1 MIASVLRLSRS
12 DCKALRVTDP
22 YSIHR
27 VVYSLFPKKEG
38 KSRDFLFV
46 DKGGDFYG
54 RTILLLSEDT
64 PETPEYGELV
74 SKEIPERF
82 LQQDHY
88 GFEVVVN
95 PVVRDNKTG
104 KIKPVRGKDALLGWF
119 LQKAPGYGFSVDP
132 GSLSVSETNVV
143 RFTKDSKEVILG
155 KAKFTG
161 RLTVLDREVFIKTF
175 THGLGKGKGFGFG
188 LLQIV
193 PLQAASVD
201 A

>member
-12 DCKALRVTDP
+12 DCESLRVTDP
-22 YSIHR
+22 YSVHR
-27 VVYSLFPKKEG
+27 VVYSLFPQKDG
-38 KSRDFLFV
+38 RPRDFLFV
-46 DKGGDFYG
+46 DKGGSFNE

-64 PETPEYGELV
+64 PEMPEYGELV
-74 SKEIPERF
+74 SKEIPDRF

-95 PVVRDNKTG
+95 PVVRDNRTG
-104 KIKPVRGKDALLGWF
+104 KIKPVRGKDALLEWF
-119 LQKAPGYGFSVDP
+119 LQKSPTYGFSVDH
-132 GSLSVSETNVV
+132 GSLSVSQTNIVH
-143 RFTKDSKEVILG
+143 FTKDTKEVILA

-161 RLTVLDREVFIKTF
+161 RLTVINRDIFIKTF

-193 PLQAASVD
+193 PLQAASED